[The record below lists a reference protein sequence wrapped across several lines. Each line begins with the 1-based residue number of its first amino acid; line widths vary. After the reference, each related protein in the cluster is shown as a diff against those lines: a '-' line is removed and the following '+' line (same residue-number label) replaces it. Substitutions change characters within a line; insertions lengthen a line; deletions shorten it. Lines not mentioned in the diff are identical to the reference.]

1 LLLLLCSW
9 LTQVVIF
16 PHTWLA
22 HWLAVRLAW
31 VDDELDP
38 LELDPP
44 PLHAARVSPA
54 ASSNA
59 GRTPLGFLPAICRSP

>member
-1 LLLLLCSW
+1 
-9 LTQVVIF
+9 
-16 PHTWLA
+16 LA

-31 VDDELDP
+31 VDDELEP

-44 PLHAARVSPA
+44 PPHAARVSPA

-59 GRTPLGFLPAICRSP
+59 GRTPLGFLRAIRDPP